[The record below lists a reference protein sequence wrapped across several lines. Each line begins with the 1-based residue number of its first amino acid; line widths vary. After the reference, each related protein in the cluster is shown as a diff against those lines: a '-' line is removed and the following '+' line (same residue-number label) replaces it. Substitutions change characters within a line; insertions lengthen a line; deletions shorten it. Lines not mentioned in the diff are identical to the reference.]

1 MATESGFSNSKKQG
15 RSNHKT
21 IHDLGSSRFGGHVVP
36 KSVADR
42 FTVAKAITGVE
53 VSKDQTKIKI
63 TCAAHGALLV
73 QDLARFITGSLLGAE
88 LEIIQ
93 IIDVDNFVIRN
104 VVGVPSIGD
113 TFKVVYYITP
123 KADAEGNVNFSP
135 GPTTYSYNT
144 VTTVVAEDTGNPAN
158 NRSLPSLVNFYKNG
172 VQVPV
177 KEDTVTPANSDPLPV
192 KLTGVTGDVIIN
204 AGDLSVA
211 VEATNDSVAIGD
223 AVTGETANV
232 RQNSVTN
239 LWELKVADDEAH
251 TLLGDIETAVSA
263 LDTSL
268 LATEATLIDVK
279 DAVEAIE
286 LVDFATEATLST
298 LATEAT
304 ADAIKDAVQL
314 LDNVVNVDGNP
325 SGTSGL
331 LIGGIDSNGDFQA
344 AAVNPAGELS
354 VSFSSAGFATETTLA
369 ALNNKHNAD
378 YGASSGAIRTAAQLG
393 NATGSADFNA
403 GVDGAQTLRVS
414 ANLKRAGNEL
424 SYNSGAADANT
435 PRVVLATRHESNN
448 TPVATRL
455 ANGSNW
461 ITDTAISGAQ
471 KTISGGSNHALETVS
486 LAMGWDGSSHREIKV
501 DSTGKIETVVA
512 PKTPSFSEILN
523 LTNSEQTLTAPAGA
537 KWCKIYA
544 PTTNG
549 TTIRFKLGGT
559 ATVSSGMQLQPGRS
573 EDFDCAGNIS
583 VIAEDAVA
591 NQHVNVIWGV

>member
-1 MATESGFSNSKKQG
+1 MKLYLWPPTPVSVAVPPLEFQLDGSNSP
-15 RSNHKT
+15 
-21 IHDLGSSRFGGHVVP
+21 V
-36 KSVADR
+36 
-42 FTVAKAITGVE
+42 
-53 VSKDQTKIKI
+53 
-63 TCAAHGALLV
+63 V
-73 QDLARFITGSLLGAE
+73 QDTA
-88 LEIIQ
+88 
-93 IIDVDNFVIRN
+93 
-104 VVGVPSIGD
+104 
-113 TFKVVYYITP
+113 
-123 KADAEGNVNFSP
+123 
-135 GPTTYSYNT
+135 
-144 VTTVVAEDTGNPAN
+144 NPAN
-158 NRSLPSLVNFYKNG
+158 NIPLPSG
-172 VQVPV
+172 VFFLKDGVMIPV
-177 KEDTVTPANSDPLPV
+177 KEDSVTPANNDPLPV
-192 KLTGVTGDVIIN
+192 KLSGVTGDVIIN

-211 VEATNDSVAIGD
+211 VESTNDSVAIGD
-223 AVTGETANV
+223 AVTGDKANV
-232 RQNSVTN
+232 RTNSVTTLN
-239 LWELKVADDEAH
+239 ELKVSDDDSHA
-251 TLLGDIETAVSA
+251 LLTSIDAGVAA
-263 LDTSL
+263 LDTSA
-268 LATEATLIDVK
+268 LATEATLLSVDSSLASI
-279 DAVEAIE
+279 AAE
-286 LVDFATEATLST
+286 DFATETT
-298 LATEAT
+298 LATVAKETTLGAVKT
-304 ADAIKDAVQL
+304 AVELIDD
-314 LDNVVNVDGNP
+314 VVNTDGNP
-325 SGTSGL
+325 SGTKGI
-331 LIGGIDSNGDFQA
+331 LIGGIDGSGDFQA
-344 AAVNPAGELS
+344 ASVNPAGELS